1 MTVAAV
7 LRALPPVTLD
17 ELVRRAALLVRM
29 ERKYLLDPAD
39 LASVLAR
46 LSVDVQVLEID
57 GRREFGYHSLYL
69 DTPNLECYLA
79 TTYGRRHRFKVRV
92 RGYLESGLRF
102 LEVKTRGRRGE
113 TVKHR
118 VPYFGEGPALTHLLA
133 AAGVATDPR
142 HLEAALNV
150 SYRRTTL
157 FLPSSNARISID
169 SGLTWALPG
178 GAGVRLADLTVVETK
193 SAGVTPAD
201 RMLWSLGHRPCS
213 VSKYCV
219 GLATVRPD
227 LPANRWRSVLRRH
240 FRTVAEAATPR

>member
-1 MTVAAV
+1 MTVGVA
-7 LRALPPVTLD
+7 LRALPPITLD
-17 ELVRRAALLVRM
+17 ELVQRASLLVRM

-39 LASVLAR
+39 LVPVLAG
-46 LSVDVQVLEID
+46 LSADVRVLEID

-69 DTPNLECYLA
+69 DTPDLDCYLA
-79 TTYGRRHRFKVRV
+79 AAYGRRHRFKVRV

-118 VPYFGEGPALTHLLA
+118 VPYFGEDPGLAHLLVS
-133 AAGVATDPR
+133 AGVATDPR
-142 HLEAALNV
+142 RLVASLNV

-157 FLPSSNARISID
+157 FLPSSNARMSID
-169 SGLTWALPG
+169 SGLRWALPG
-178 GAGVRLADLTVVETK
+178 GFGVTPSDLTVVETK

-201 RMLWSLGHRPCS
+201 RMLWSLGHRPYS

-227 LPANRWRSVLRRH
+227 LPANRWRCVLRRH
-240 FRTVAEAATPR
+240 VRTVAEVAAPR

>member
-1 MTVAAV
+1 MTVAAA
-7 LRALPPVTLD
+7 LRTLPPVTLD
-17 ELVRRAALLVRM
+17 ELVRRASLLVRM

-39 LASVLAR
+39 LAAVLAR
-46 LSVDVQVLEID
+46 LSDVQVLEID

-69 DTPNLECYLA
+69 DTPNLESYLA

-118 VPYFGEGPALTHLLA
+118 MPYFGEDPGLAHLLA
-133 AAGVATDPR
+133 SAGVATDPR
-142 HLEAALNV
+142 RLEAALNV

-157 FLPSSNARISID
+157 FLPSAEARLSID

-178 GAGVRLADLTVVETK
+178 GLGVRLADLTVVETK
-193 SAGVTPAD
+193 STGVTPAD
-201 RMLWSLGHRPCS
+201 RILWSLGHRPCS

-240 FRTVAEAATPR
+240 FRPVAEPVAPR